1 MAFYSL
7 PTGTLH
13 KKQELKDLIKYL
25 PAVGFIETLV
35 IRLISLSIRIFKVK

>member
-25 PAVGFIETLV
+25 LAV
-35 IRLISLSIRIFKVK
+35 FKVK